1 MMSLAPDE
9 FMRVIHI
16 VEIFTANLVVGDST
30 NTSLF
35 LCYFARWLHYAGIGQ
50 TLRLKLCA

>member
-1 MMSLAPDE
+1 MSLAPDE